1 MVAIVPVT
9 IKYFSAMVL
18 VRVYLNKTCE
28 EQNQRVFEARVD
40 WDHSIHF
47 PVESCLETFR
57 TLYGK
62 NAIIR
67 FDFY

>member
-1 MVAIVPVT
+1 
-9 IKYFSAMVL
+9 MVL
-18 VRVYLNKTCE
+18 VRVYLNKE
-28 EQNQRVFEARVD
+28 AEALNQRVFEQRVE
-40 WDHSIHF
+40 WDNSLNF
-47 PVESCLETFR
+47 PVESCLQTFR

>member
-1 MVAIVPVT
+1 
-9 IKYFSAMVL
+9 MVL
-18 VRVYLNKTCE
+18 VGVYLNKE
-28 EQNQRVFEARVD
+28 AELANQRVFEQRVD
-40 WDHSIHF
+40 WDNSIHF
-47 PVESCLETFR
+47 PVESCLQTFR

>member
-1 MVAIVPVT
+1 MPAT

-18 VRVYLNKTCE
+18 VRVYLNKE
-28 EQNQRVFEARVD
+28 AELANQRVFEQRVD
-40 WDHSIHF
+40 WDNSIHF
-47 PVESCLETFR
+47 PVESCLQTFR